1 MDGFVESIGYP
12 NIDKV
17 RTRGLTGSTRV
28 IFVYAGT
35 KTRWIT
41 LKFAKLADVFHIMKK
56 PIIVIKFG
64 SASITTSDGAVDEQI
79 IVEIARQTAKLQE
92 HYNIVLVSSG
102 AVAAG
107 KAYIPRY
114 KGTLPER
121 KAAAAIGNPLLV
133 GIYATYFR
141 PYKISLA
148 QSLCERQHF
157 ANRDQFLQLKNTYET
172 LWRNHI
178 IPIANEN
185 DVVSNKE
192 LKFSDN
198 DELATL
204 IAVGFGA
211 EKILFSTSVP
221 GVLDAAGQVI
231 SEIPVID
238 KQALSLARKEK
249 SAVGLG
255 GMTSKLNFARIASQ
269 LGIEAVIFSMRTEDA
284 ILKAVAGAT
293 GTRCRAQPKK
303 ISSRHKWMATGSII
317 SGKVKVDKGALE
329 ALKKRRSLLAVG
341 VTEVIG
347 GFTTGEVFQIVDEQ
361 GLVHAVAKS
370 KMEST
375 VIENTTN
382 KKNIEIAHADDIVL
396 L

>member
-1 MDGFVESIGYP
+1 
-12 NIDKV
+12 
-17 RTRGLTGSTRV
+17 
-28 IFVYAGT
+28 
-35 KTRWIT
+35 
-41 LKFAKLADVFHIMKK
+41 MKK

-64 SASITTSDGAVDEQI
+64 SASITTADGSVDEQI

-92 HYNIVLVSSG
+92 NYNVVLVSSG

-121 KAAAAIGNPLLV
+121 KAAAAIGNPLLI

-141 PYKISLA
+141 PYKIALA

-157 ANRDQFLQLKNTYET
+157 ANRNQFLQLKNTYET
-172 LWRNHI
+172 LWRNQI

-231 SEIPVID
+231 REIPVID
-238 KQALSLARKEK
+238 KQALSLAWKEK

-255 GMTSKLNFARIASQ
+255 GMTSKLNFARLANQ
-269 LGIEAVIFSMRTEDA
+269 LGIEAVIFSMSTENA
-284 ILKAVAGAT
+284 ILKAVAGTT

-303 ISSRHKWMATGSII
+303 VSSRHKWMATGSLI
-317 SGKVKVDKGALE
+317 SGKVMVDKGALE

-347 GFTTGEVFQIVDEQ
+347 GFMTGEVFQIADEH
-361 GLVHAVAKS
+361 GVVYAVAKS
-370 KMEST
+370 KIDST
-375 VIENTTN
+375 AIENTDR
-382 KKNIEIAHADDIVL
+382 KNIEIAHTDDIVL

>member
-1 MDGFVESIGYP
+1 
-12 NIDKV
+12 
-17 RTRGLTGSTRV
+17 
-28 IFVYAGT
+28 
-35 KTRWIT
+35 
-41 LKFAKLADVFHIMKK
+41 MKK
-56 PIIVIKFG
+56 PVIVIKFG
-64 SASITTSDGAVDEQI
+64 SASITTAEGIVDEQI
-79 IVEIARQTAKLQE
+79 VLEIARQTAKLQE

-133 GIYATYFR
+133 GIYATYFK
-141 PYKISLA
+141 PYKIALA

-157 ANRDQFLQLKNTYET
+157 ANRDQFLQLKRTYET

-221 GVLDAAGQVI
+221 GVLDANGEVI
-231 SEIPVID
+231 AEIPVID
-238 KQALSLARKEK
+238 KQALSLVRKEK
-249 SAVGLG
+249 TAVGLG
-255 GMTSKLNFARIASQ
+255 GMTSKLNFARIATQ
-269 LGIEAVIFSMRTEDA
+269 MGIEAVIFSMSTEEA
-284 ILKAVAGAT
+284 ILKAMGGTT
-293 GTRCRAQPKK
+293 GTRCIAQPKK
-303 ISSRHKWMATGSII
+303 VSSRHKWMATGSLI
-317 SGKVKVDKGALE
+317 SGKVTVDKGALE

-341 VTEVIG
+341 ATKVTG
-347 GFTTGEVFQIVDEQ
+347 SFTTGEVFQIVDEL
-361 GLVHAVAKS
+361 GMVHAVAKS
-370 KMEST
+370 KIESK
-375 VIENTTN
+375 VIENASN
-382 KKNIEIAHADDIVL
+382 KKNIEIANADDIVL

>member
-1 MDGFVESIGYP
+1 
-12 NIDKV
+12 
-17 RTRGLTGSTRV
+17 
-28 IFVYAGT
+28 
-35 KTRWIT
+35 
-41 LKFAKLADVFHIMKK
+41 MKK

-64 SASITTSDGAVDEQI
+64 SASITTADGAVDEQI
-79 IVEIARQTAKLQE
+79 IGEIAQQTAKLQE

-107 KAYIPRY
+107 KAYIPGY

-121 KAAAAIGNPLLV
+121 KAAAAIGNPLLI
-133 GIYATYFR
+133 GTYATYFR
-141 PYKISLA
+141 PYNIALA

-157 ANRDQFLQLKNTYET
+157 ANRDQFLQLKHTYET
-172 LWRNHI
+172 LWRNQI

-231 SEIPVID
+231 REIPVID
-238 KQALSLARKEK
+238 KQVLSLARKEK
-249 SAVGLG
+249 TGVGLG

-284 ILKAVAGAT
+284 LLKAEAGKT

-303 ISSRHKWMATGSII
+303 VSSRHKWMATGSLI
-317 SGKVKVDKGALE
+317 SGKVMVDKGALE
-329 ALKKRRSLLAVG
+329 ALKRRRSLLAVG
-341 VTEVIG
+341 VTTVIS
-347 GFTTGEVFQIVDEQ
+347 GFTAGEVFQIVDEQ

-370 KMEST
+370 KIEST
-375 VIENTTN
+375 TIENTADR
-382 KKNIEIAHADDIVL
+382 KNIEIAHANDIVL
-396 L
+396 I